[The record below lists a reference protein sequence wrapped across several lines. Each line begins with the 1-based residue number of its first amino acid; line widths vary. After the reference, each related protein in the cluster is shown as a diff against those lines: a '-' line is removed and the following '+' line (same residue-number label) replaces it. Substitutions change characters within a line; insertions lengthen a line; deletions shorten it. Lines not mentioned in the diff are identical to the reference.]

1 MKTSADMARGQLL
14 SDGYP
19 HMAGFYDEMSAA
31 AAVLRP
37 HWDEFIHS
45 MSALGDLELERRW
58 QTARQRIRE
67 NGVTYNVYGDPLGMD
82 RPWNLD
88 AIPLMIPRSEWSL
101 IEAGLIQRARL
112 LNLILADL
120 YGPQRLLHGG
130 LIPPALVFAN
140 PGFWRPC
147 HGVSVSGNT
156 YLHLLAVDLARG
168 PDGEWWVIS
177 DRTQAPSGA
186 GYALE
191 NRIVMAETF
200 PDLFRE
206 FHVKR
211 LASFFRS
218 FRDTLLRLSPVTRD
232 NPRVVLLTPGP
243 FNETY
248 FEHSYLARYLGFT
261 LVQGGDLTV
270 RDNRVF
276 LKTLEG
282 LKQVDVILR
291 RLDDSFCDPIELRS
305 DSFLGVAGLMEAVR
319 AGNVTVANALGSGLI
334 ETSAFMPFFPGL
346 SRQLLGEGLK
356 LPTAATW
363 WCGQPKA
370 LRYVLDHLDSLVIK
384 PAFPSKGMEPVFGGR
399 LGPDERARLI
409 ARMTESPH
417 EFAGQELLNLSAA
430 PVWSEEHGLTPRRV
444 VLRVYLAAEGDSWI
458 VIPGGLARVSP
469 SIDTPVVSMQRGGGS
484 KDVWVLSD
492 GPVDT
497 FTLQRGRDVPVELSR
512 GIVSDLPS
520 RAADHIFWL
529 GRYAE
534 RSEHLARMLRCILTR
549 LTGQLGTADGPEWES
564 IKKMYSCLE
573 SPHTRLSE
581 DELEDHPDGSP
592 NPSASQSTNQSSS
605 QSPNQS
611 NEQMPDRLRDFEQ
624 EILSRIFEE
633 QRSDSLTAILNRAG
647 RSAAQVRD
655 RLSSDL
661 LRVVNQFGTL
671 TRGTDNLA
679 WGYVSVG
686 DALAVL
692 NGCIATLAA
701 LRGIEMENMT
711 RGPGWHFLG
720 IGRRL
725 ERSVHL
731 VKLFRTIIVPLN
743 LQTWPT
749 LEMLLEVTDSSMT
762 YRSRY
767 FTIVQPAPV
776 LDLLMNEEANPRSI
790 AFQMKDLFE
799 HCRILSSMPSG
810 AGWPNGK
817 QKRLEEA
824 ACNLFHADVRLL
836 CEPNSEG
843 IREQLDELLG
853 AMDAALPSLSNAIT
867 HAYFSHAEAERPT

>member
-1 MKTSADMARGQLL
+1 MKISVDMMKGPL
-14 SDGYP
+14 SSGYTQTP
-19 HMAGFYDEMSAA
+19 GVYDEMSAA
-31 AAVLRP
+31 AGVLRP
-37 HWDEFIHS
+37 HWDTYIHS
-45 MSALGDLELERRW
+45 LSALGDQELARRW
-58 QTARQRIRE
+58 ETARQRIRE

-88 AIPLMIPRSEWSL
+88 AIPLIIPPGEWNKL
-101 IEAGLIQRARL
+101 EEGLIQRARL

-120 YGPQRLLHGG
+120 YGPQELLRGG
-130 LIPPALVFAN
+130 QIPPALVFAN

-147 HGVSVSGNT
+147 HGITVAGKT

-168 PDGEWWVIS
+168 PDGDWWVIS

-206 FHVKR
+206 FQVRR
-211 LASFFRS
+211 LASFFYT
-218 FRDTLLRLSPVTRD
+218 FRENLLSLTPVSRE

-243 FNETY
+243 YNETY

-261 LVQGGDLTV
+261 MVQGGDLTV
-270 RDNRVF
+270 RDNRVY
-276 LKTLEG
+276 LKTLAG
-282 LKQVDVILR
+282 LKRVDVILR
-291 RLDDSFCDPIELRS
+291 RVDDSFCDPIELRS
-305 DSFLGVAGLMEAVR
+305 NSFLGVAGLVEAVR

-346 SRQLLGEGLK
+346 CKRMLGEDLK
-356 LPTAATW
+356 LPTTATW
-363 WCGQPKA
+363 WCGQPEA
-370 LRYVLDHLDSLVIK
+370 LQYVLDNLDFLVIK
-384 PAFPSKGMEPVFGGR
+384 PAFPSTGKEPVFGGKLDSEQR
-399 LGPDERARLI
+399 SRLI
-409 ARMTESPH
+409 ASIKASPH
-417 EFAGQELLNLSAA
+417 EFSGQELLSLSAA
-430 PVWSEEHGLTPRRV
+430 PVWSEKHGLTPRRV
-444 VLRVYLAAEGDSWI
+444 VLRVYLAADGDSWV

-484 KDVWVLSD
+484 KATWVLSE

-497 FTLQRGRDVPVELSR
+497 FSLQQPRDIPVDLSR
-512 GIVSDLPS
+512 GVVSDLPS

-534 RSEHLARMLRCILTR
+534 RSEHLARILRCILTR
-549 LTGQLGTADGPEWES
+549 LTGQSGAAEGSEWQS
-564 IKKMYSCLE
+564 LMRMHDTLE
-573 SPHTRLSE
+573 SPHARLTKE
-581 DELEDHPDGSP
+581 KDDPQQHLD
-592 NPSASQSTNQSSS
+592 
-605 QSPNQS
+605 
-611 NEQMPDRLRDFEQ
+611 LVRDLEQ

-633 QRSDSLTAILNRAG
+633 QRSDSLTAILNRAA

-661 LRVVNQFGTL
+661 LRVVSQFGPAA
-671 TRGTDNLA
+671 RGAGNPA
-679 WGYVSVG
+679 WGYLSVG

-692 NGCIATLAA
+692 NGCIGTLAA

-711 RGPGWHFLG
+711 RGPGWHFLS

-767 FTIVQPAPV
+767 FTIIQPAPV
-776 LDLLMNEEANPRSI
+776 LDLLMNEEANPRSL
-790 AFQMKDLFE
+790 AFQAKDLSE
-799 HCRILSSMPSG
+799 HCRSLSAMPSG
-810 AGWPNGK
+810 AGWPTAK
-817 QKRLEEA
+817 QKRLEDA
-824 ACNLFHADVRLL
+824 AAGLFHTDVRTL
-836 CEPNSEG
+836 CEQGAGG
-843 IREQLDELLG
+843 IRERLDELLAG
-853 AMDAALPSLSNAIT
+853 LDAALPAFSNAIT
-867 HAYFSHAEAERPT
+867 NAYFSHAQMERTT